1 MSQIVEE
8 ATIQGRPYVNPPLR
22 ALLDLHDELLAEHGG
37 APGLRDAGALEASLA
52 RPYQLIAYG
61 DDTLTIFDLAAALCA
76 SICRNH
82 PFVDGN
88 KRAAFVA
95 LGVTLGLN
103 GFELDTTEREAADR
117 ILTLAA
123 GTQSEAEFRDWV
135 ADHSYSI
142 VDDS

>member
-1 MSQIVEE
+1 
-8 ATIQGRPYVNPPLR
+8 
-22 ALLDLHDELLAEHGG
+22 LLAEHGG

-52 RPYQLIAYG
+52 RSYQLIAYG

-88 KRAAFVA
+88 KRTAFVA
-95 LGVTLGLN
+95 LGITLGLN
-103 GFELDTTEREAADR
+103 GFELDATEREAADR

-123 GTQSEAEFRDWV
+123 GTQSETEFRNWV
-135 ADHSYSI
+135 ADHSYAI
-142 VDDS
+142 EDDT